1 MTGGQKI
8 ESLFWQ
14 TDFLHTM
21 SNDLYYAAEKERASK
36 PSLEEEVAELKV
48 LVTKQTEQIC
58 SLLEEMVAPIRIER
72 RRNLREAV
80 RDLYFTGYC
89 SETKKRMDESR
100 KKWTLELKALDDL
113 IAASKHSYFS

>member
-1 MTGGQKI
+1 
-8 ESLFWQ
+8 
-14 TDFLHTM
+14 M
-21 SNDLYYAAEKERASK
+21 SNDLYYAAEKEQASK

-48 LVTKQTEQIC
+48 LVAKQTAQIC

-72 RRNLREAV
+72 RRHLREAV
-80 RDLYFTGYC
+80 SRLPSAC
-89 SETKKRMDESR
+89 SSTEQEKRREESR